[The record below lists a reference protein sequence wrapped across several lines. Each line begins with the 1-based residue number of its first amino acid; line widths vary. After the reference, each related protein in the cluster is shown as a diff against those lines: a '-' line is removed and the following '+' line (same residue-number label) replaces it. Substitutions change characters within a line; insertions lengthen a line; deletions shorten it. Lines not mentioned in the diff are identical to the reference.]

1 MIGHWRTLHTE
12 DGAAG
17 MPAHVTV
24 LYPFGSQ
31 VSQALLTEVGA
42 RFASFEFELA
52 ELRRFPGTLWLRP
65 ERSEPFVAM
74 IEAFAGAFP
83 AFPPYGG
90 EFEDIVPHVT
100 VAHGDERLFA
110 GIERQLAPLLPI
122 RSRATEVALYA
133 FADAR
138 WQPQA
143 PFSLNR
149 HDAVA
154 ES

>member
-1 MIGHWRTLHTE
+1 M
-12 DGAAG
+12 AAG
-17 MPAHVTV
+17 SASRALHAARTASSTTSAPR
-24 LYPFGSQ
+24 S
-31 VSQALLTEVGA
+31 VSDDGLRGGPSPPLARPCALVV
-42 RFASFEFELA
+42 RV
-52 ELRRFPGTLWLRP
+52 P
-65 ERSEPFVAM
+65 EADPV

-83 AFPPYGG
+83 AFTPYGG

-100 VAHGDERLFA
+100 VARGDERLFA
-110 GIERQLAPLLPI
+110 GIERQLAPQLPI

-143 PFSLNR
+143 SFSLNR